1 MDELKKLIEDMNK
14 AFADFKGANDTRI
27 AAIEAKGYA
36 PADLVERVETLAAAH
51 TVTEETVAEK
61 VKQMEV
67 MERAIALNAAP
78 GGGDPNAPKPV
89 YASLG
94 DQLKDVVAAA
104 DPDISNS
111 GRAEAISRLAQV
123 RAGASGASGA
133 SEGTPSEGG
142 FLVQKDFGGTL
153 NTNAI
158 ATGILSSRCN
168 TIPISGTANGYKAN
182 VMDETS
188 RANGS
193 RFGGIQVY
201 HAAEAATVTATKPKF
216 RLFEMNLHKLFGLMY
231 ATDELLQDTEA
242 LAATVNMWF
251 PMEFG
256 FKLDDVIINGTGSG
270 QALGVLNS
278 GALVTVAKETG
289 QQADTIEFENIVNM
303 DARLLD
309 SSENSAIW
317 LCNRDI
323 KPALATMSLAI
334 GTGGVPV
341 YLPANAAFGRPQQ
354 QLYGRDMMTME
365 QCGTVG
371 DVGDIMLF
379 DPNEYMMINKGGI
392 QSAVSMHVM
401 FIYDEQTFRWT
412 YRYDGQPVRNKPI
425 TPYKG
430 TATRSPFLA
439 LAARA

>member
-1 MDELKKLIEDMNK
+1 MEAIKQLIEDSNK
-14 AFADFKGANDTRI
+14 ALADYKTGV
-27 AAIEAKGYA
+27 EARLKAVEDKGYA
-36 PADLVERVETLAAAH
+36 PADVVEKIQKLSDNYIAADKKVSDA
-51 TVTEETVAEK
+51 
-61 VKQMEV
+61 VKQMEAL
-67 MERAIALNAAP
+67 EKAISLS
-78 GGGDPNAPKPV
+78 NAPKGGDDKIKPV
-89 YASLG
+89 YSTLG
-94 DQLKDVVAAA
+94 EQLRDVAAA
-104 DPDISNS
+104 SNPDLSNS
-111 GRAEAISRLAQV
+111 QKNEAISRLAKV
-123 RAGASGASGA
+123 RAASGANEA
-133 SEGTPSEGG
+133 IPSEGG

-153 NTNAI
+153 SQAAI
-158 ATGILSSRCN
+158 ATGILASKCN
-168 TIPISGTANGYKAN
+168 KIPISGTANGYKAN

-216 RLFEMNLHKLFGLMY
+216 RQFELNLHKLFGLMY

-256 FKLDDVIINGTGSG
+256 FKLDDVILNGTGAG
-270 QALGVLNS
+270 QGLGVLNS
-278 GALVTVAKETG
+278 SALVSVAKETG
-289 QQADTIEFENIVNM
+289 QKADTVLFENIIKM

-309 SSENSAIW
+309 SSENSAVW
-317 LCNRDI
+317 LINRDI
-323 KPALATMSLAI
+323 KPSLATMSLAV

-365 QCGTVG
+365 QCATLG
-371 DVGDIMLF
+371 DKGDIMLF
-379 DPNEYMMINKGGI
+379 DPKEYMMIDKGGI
-392 QSAVSMHVM
+392 QAAVSIHVQ

-412 YRYDGQPVRNKPI
+412 YRYDSAPLRNSPL

-430 TATRSPFLA
+430 SATRSPFVTLD
-439 LAARA
+439 ARA